1 MTCDSKHTYIFSW
14 PKAISRQSHRLL
26 TSVDVVRENLLLVQ
40 KKAEANLKRELIK
53 AKRVAKWFGITSGKF
68 SCAFLPKCYHYID
81 FVNFYILSHNKEV
94 HNYKTQFTHK
104 EIYGRVNKRQ
114 LRLSNTYVPNY
125 PITTCSG
132 HFFF

>member
-1 MTCDSKHTYIFSW
+1 MCK
-14 PKAISRQSHRLL
+14 L
-26 TSVDVVRENLLLVQ
+26 
-40 KKAEANLKRELIK
+40 
-53 AKRVAKWFGITSGKF
+53 FGITSGKF

-125 PITTCSG
+125 PKSI
-132 HFFF
+132 